1 MRISTLLLLISF
13 YTAAQANNEVR
24 TTDKITAATI
34 FLRGAQVFS
43 TAQAQVDAGIN
54 DIVIAGIPTDINEQS
69 IQVMGYGNFTVLS
82 VSSRKNF
89 LNATEYPRP
98 EIKQLKDSIESL
110 MAQLEED
117 QSKKFAY
124 DQEESVVTVNKSIGG
139 ANNGVIVADLEDAA
153 NFVRNRLIEIRA
165 KMQAVNKRIRSNQEK
180 LARLNNQLNQAN
192 NLAGLTQTEIVV
204 TVSASAKGLIGME
217 LNYVINNAGW
227 EPSYDIKS
235 KGTTNPLELNYKAK
249 VYQNTGI
256 KWDNIKLTLS
266 SGDPNNNGIK
276 PEIEPWRLNFM
287 EPMPIQ
293 SQYLR
298 KDNRAYTDKMATSEV
313 DAAVMESAPA
323 MGMASYTDVARK
335 EFSENFE
342 INIPYSVETGG
353 RPAYVDLKS
362 YTIPA
367 VYQQA
372 TVPKIEE
379 SAYIVALM
387 YDWEKLSLVPAE
399 ANVFFEGAYV
409 GQTYLNTQVSTDTL
423 TISLGRD
430 KGIIVK
436 REQLQD
442 LNAEKYIGGSRKA
455 TYTYKITLRNTKTT
469 PVNIVV
475 EDQLPLVEQS
485 SIEVK
490 ALDLQNANYDPVSG
504 KLKWNLSIPS
514 GSAKSVQFSFEVKYP
529 KDKVISGL

>member
-1 MRISTLLLLISF
+1 MRIYTLLLLISICS
-13 YTAAQANNEVR
+13 TAQANNEVR
-24 TTDKITAATI
+24 TNDKITAATI

-54 DIVIAGIPTDINEQS
+54 DVIITGIPTDINEQS

-98 EIKQLKDSIESL
+98 EIKQLKDSIEAL
-110 MAQLEED
+110 MIQLEED

-153 NFVRNRLIEIRA
+153 NFVRNRLIEIRG
-165 KMQAVNKRIRSNQEK
+165 KMQAVNKRIRLNQEK

-227 EPSYDIKS
+227 EPFYDIKS
-235 KGTTNPLELNYKAK
+235 KGSNNPLELNYKAK

-276 PEIEPWRLNFM
+276 PEIEPWRLNFI
-287 EPMPIQ
+287 EPVQIYQ
-293 SQYLR
+293 DKAVLR
-298 KDNRAYTDKMATSEV
+298 KSDYAGSDIAL
-313 DAAVMESAPA
+313 MESAPA
-323 MGMASYTDVARK
+323 MSPGASIARK

-442 LNAEKYIGGSRKA
+442 LNTEKYIGGSKKA

-490 ALDLQNANYDPVSG
+490 VLDTQNALYDPVSG
-504 KLKWNLSIPS
+504 KLKWNLTIPS
-514 GSAKSVQFSFEVKYP
+514 GTAKSVQFSFEVKYP